1 MRQFIMIIVGLLIIH
16 AVHADVTK
24 KDLETL
30 HTFIQEKKPLAEIE
44 ASDVWKKLANPTE
57 EDIRAMREFPKVA
70 AEQQPFMTFHNRDM
84 MDIIRYLSQEI
95 KACEEKGDYDHEI
108 ALMDTLYSFYRLHI
122 LNAHMQG
129 LMLGAMVY
137 PLIIGTKLTPV
148 QKRRLVDICE
158 SKMARIPAEKF
169 CFTISVFANGREKHR
184 KAYECTFMKTEF
196 IVHVMKSLLSEEERG
211 KIERD
216 FAASMEKMLNYYG
229 LEGVY
234 RGAIFDKPEG
244 NFKFYLITKEPLY
257 FFYADQNKY
266 ICDGEPYGKLED

>member
-1 MRQFIMIIVGLLIIH
+1 MRSIFIIIAGFFFIN

-44 ASDVWKKLANPTE
+44 ASDVWKKLATPTE

-108 ALMDTLYSFYRLHI
+108 ALLDTLYSISRLHI
-122 LNAHMQG
+122 LNGHMQG
-129 LMLGAMVY
+129 NILSSMVY
-137 PLIIGTKLTPV
+137 PLIIDSKLTSA
-148 QKRRLVDICE
+148 QKKHLVDVCE
-158 SKMARIPAEKF
+158 SKLTRIPAEKF
-169 CFTISVFANGREKHR
+169 CFSSSVFTNGRERHR
-184 KAYECTFMKTEF
+184 KAYECTFLKSEF
-196 IVHVMKSLLSEEERG
+196 IVHVMKSLLSDEEKS

-216 FAASMEKMLNYYG
+216 FEASMEKMLKHYG
-229 LEGVY
+229 LEGTY

-244 NFKFYLITKEPLY
+244 HFKFYLITKEPLY
-257 FFYADQNKY
+257 FYYADQNKY

>member
-44 ASDVWKKLANPTE
+44 ASDVWMKLANPTE

-84 MDIIRYLSQEI
+84 MDIIRYISQEI
-95 KACEEKGDYDHEI
+95 KACEENGDYDHEI

-169 CFTISVFANGREKHR
+169 CFTSSVFANGREKHR

-257 FFYADQNKY
+257 FYYADQNKY

>member
-1 MRQFIMIIVGLLIIH
+1 MKRFFIIMAGLFIINAI
-16 AVHADVTK
+16 HADVGK
-24 KDLETL
+24 KDLEAL
-30 HTFIQEKKPLAEIE
+30 HALIQENKPLAEIE
-44 ASDVWKKLANPTE
+44 ASDVWKKLATVTE

-108 ALMDTLYSFYRLHI
+108 ALLDTLYSISRLHI

-169 CFTISVFANGREKHR
+169 CFTSSVFANGREKHR

-196 IVHVMKSLLSEEERG
+196 IVHVMKSLLSDEERS

-216 FAASMEKMLNYYG
+216 YEASMEKMLKYYG
-229 LEGVY
+229 LEGNY

>member
-1 MRQFIMIIVGLLIIH
+1 MSHFFIIIAGLFIINI
-16 AVHADVTK
+16 VHADVTK

-84 MDIIRYLSQEI
+84 MDIIRYISQEI
-95 KACEEKGDYDHEI
+95 KACEENGDYDHEI

-129 LMLGAMVY
+129 LMLGSMVY

-169 CFTISVFANGREKHR
+169 CFTSSVFANGREKHR

-257 FFYADQNKY
+257 FYYADQNKY

>member
-1 MRQFIMIIVGLLIIH
+1 MKKFLIFIAEFVFINAIC
-16 AVHADVTK
+16 ADINK

-30 HTFIQEKKPLAEIE
+30 YKFIQDQKPLAEIE
-44 ASDVWKKLANPTE
+44 ASDVWKKLATPTE

-108 ALMDTLYSFYRLHI
+108 ALLDTLYSISRLHI
-122 LNAHMQG
+122 LNGHMQG
-129 LMLGAMVY
+129 NILGTMVY
-137 PLIIGTKLTPV
+137 PLVIGSKLTAA
-148 QKRRLVDICE
+148 QKKRLVDICE
-158 SKMARIPAEKF
+158 SKLARTPAEKF
-169 CFTISVFANGREKHR
+169 CFTSSVFANGREKHR

-196 IVHVMKSLLSEEERG
+196 IVHVMKSLLSDEERS

-216 FAASMEKMLNYYG
+216 YEASMEKMLKYYG
-229 LEGVY
+229 LEGNY

-244 NFKFYLITKEPLY
+244 HFKFYLITKEPLY

>member
-1 MRQFIMIIVGLLIIH
+1 MRHFFIIIAGLFIINI
-16 AVHADVTK
+16 VHADVSK
-24 KDLETL
+24 KDLEAL
-30 HTFIQEKKPLAEIE
+30 HALIQENKPLAEIE
-44 ASDVWKKLANPTE
+44 ASDVWKKLATPTE

-108 ALMDTLYSFYRLHI
+108 ALLDTLYSISRLHI
-122 LNAHMQG
+122 LNGHMQG
-129 LMLGAMVY
+129 NILGTMVY
-137 PLIIGTKLTPV
+137 PLVIGSKLTAA
-148 QKRRLVDICE
+148 QKKRLVDICE
-158 SKMARIPAEKF
+158 SKLARIPAEKF
-169 CFTISVFANGREKHR
+169 CFTSSVFANGRERHR

-196 IVHVMKSLLSEEERG
+196 IVHVMKSLLSDEERS

-229 LEGVY
+229 LEGNY

>member
-1 MRQFIMIIVGLLIIH
+1 MIIVGLLIIH

-30 HTFIQEKKPLAEIE
+30 YKFIQDQKPLAEIE
-44 ASDVWKKLANPTE
+44 ASDVWKKLATPTE

-84 MDIIRYLSQEI
+84 MDIIRYLSQE
-95 KACEEKGDYDHEI
+95 
-108 ALMDTLYSFYRLHI
+108 TLYSFYRLHI

-169 CFTISVFANGREKHR
+169 CFTSSVFANGREKHR

>member
-1 MRQFIMIIVGLLIIH
+1 MRHFFIIIAGLFIINI
-16 AVHADVTK
+16 VHADVSK
-24 KDLETL
+24 KDLEAL
-30 HTFIQEKKPLAEIE
+30 HALIQENKPLAEIE

-84 MDIIRYLSQEI
+84 MDIIRYISQEI
-95 KACEEKGDYDHEI
+95 KACEEKGDYEHEI

-129 LMLGAMVY
+129 LMLGSMVY

-169 CFTISVFANGREKHR
+169 CFTSSVFANGREKHR

-257 FFYADQNKY
+257 FYYADQNKY

>member
-1 MRQFIMIIVGLLIIH
+1 MKKLLIFIVGLLIFR

-30 HTFIQEKKPLAEIE
+30 HTFIQEQKPLAEIE
-44 ASDVWKKLANPTE
+44 ASDVWKKLATVTE

-70 AEQQPFMTFHNRDM
+70 AEQQPFMTFHNRNM

-95 KACEEKGDYDHEI
+95 KTCEEEGDYDHEI
-108 ALMDTLYSFYRLHI
+108 ALLGTLYSISRMHI
-122 LNAHMQG
+122 LNGHMQG
-129 LMLGAMVY
+129 NILGTMVY
-137 PLIIGTKLTPV
+137 PLVIGSKLTAA
-148 QKRRLVDICE
+148 QKKRLVDICE
-158 SKMARIPAEKF
+158 SKLARIPAEKF
-169 CFTISVFANGREKHR
+169 CFTSSVFANGRERHR

-196 IVHVMKSLLSEEERG
+196 IVHVMKSLLSDEERS

-216 FAASMEKMLNYYG
+216 YEASMEKMLKYYG
-229 LEGVY
+229 LEGNY
-234 RGAIFDKPEG
+234 RGAIFDKPQG
-244 NFKFYLITKEPLY
+244 SFKFYLITKEPLY

>member
-1 MRQFIMIIVGLLIIH
+1 MRHFFIIIAGLFIINI
-16 AVHADVTK
+16 VHADVSK
-24 KDLETL
+24 KDLEAL
-30 HTFIQEKKPLAEIE
+30 HALIQENKPLAEIE
-44 ASDVWKKLANPTE
+44 ASDVWKKLATPTE

-108 ALMDTLYSFYRLHI
+108 ALLDTLYSISRLHI
-122 LNAHMQG
+122 LNGHMQG
-129 LMLGAMVY
+129 NILGTMVY
-137 PLIIGTKLTPV
+137 PLVIGSKLTAA
-148 QKRRLVDICE
+148 QKKRLVDICE
-158 SKMARIPAEKF
+158 SKLARIPAEKF
-169 CFTISVFANGREKHR
+169 CFTSSVFANGRERHR

-196 IVHVMKSLLSEEERG
+196 IVHVMKSLLSDEERS
-211 KIERD
+211 KIDRD

-229 LEGVY
+229 LEGNY